1 MISVIYSFCILCEVH
16 AYFIVSLIFSPLSGL
31 VNDIKRKI
39 PWYGSDFK
47 DSLHIQCL
55 AAFVYVFLGTFTPN
69 VTFGGLLGQATDQYM
84 VGAHWSYYTGN
95 LNIVTYTGVK
105 ITFSP
110 CSNFFI

>member
-1 MISVIYSFCILCEVH
+1 M
-16 AYFIVSLIFSPLSGL
+16 SGL

-84 VGAHWSYYTGN
+84 VSSAWADPEGSRQGVWTPPENSQKYRVSEQYWSGFPEKSQSY
-95 LNIVTYTGVK
+95 
-105 ITFSP
+105 
-110 CSNFFI
+110 

>member
-1 MISVIYSFCILCEVH
+1 MSSFFFCTLCEVI
-16 AYFIVSLIFSPLSGL
+16 AYCIVYLIFSPLSGL

-84 VGAHWSYYTGN
+84 VSTLWSYYNGN
-95 LNIVTYTGVK
+95 LSIVT
-105 ITFSP
+105 
-110 CSNFFI
+110 